1 MPTPRELFADIL
13 VPFDFTA
20 PSEHALRTAGTLAAE
35 AQGRVTVLHVITPF
49 YPFPDV
55 VYGGELLDAR
65 AMEARILERLEARV
79 GAVLGVAATCRVV
92 VGNAGVRIVEA
103 ARDATCIVM
112 STHGRTGTAHALVGS
127 VAERVVRLA
136 RVPVLVLPTP
146 RRFAPLPPR
155 RARHPRRARR

>member
-20 PSEHALRTAGTLAAE
+20 PCEYALRTAEALAAE
-35 AQGRVTVLHVITPF
+35 VKGRVTVLHVITPF

-79 GAVLGVAATCRVV
+79 ASVLGTAATCRVA

-112 STHGRTGTAHALVGS
+112 PTHGRTGTAHALVGS

-136 RVPVLVLPTP
+136 PVPVLVLPAAKRRTATP
-146 RRFAPLPPR
+146 PPR
-155 RARHPRRARR
+155 ARRTRRARR